1 MGCARVWGGAVE
13 VPSPQEQGSGMLMRV
28 GRILGRNV
36 LLFDVILCVDVCDT
50 VMRQQ
55 AEGCQDCE
63 WTD

>member
-1 MGCARVWGGAVE
+1 ME
-13 VPSPQEQGSGMLMRV
+13 VSSPQEQGSGAIMRV
-28 GRILGRNV
+28 RRILGRNV
-36 LLFDVILCVDVCDT
+36 LLFDVTLCVDVCDM